1 MANGELLFDVVQV
14 HPDTPPEDVQTT
26 WKYLRLANKA
36 VRGCRKEQEFCFLR
50 CHVTLKKNLVLQ
62 ASLSAKG
69 NMGGRYGDKNS
80 VLRVVGGS
88 STATQVLVS
97 SFYLGSIVVD
107 SNRAVLQVNI
117 SRSTSSF
124 GISTALQ

>member
-1 MANGELLFDVVQV
+1 MPG
-14 HPDTPPEDVQTT
+14 
-26 WKYLRLANKA
+26 YI
-36 VRGCRKEQEFCFLR
+36 KE
-50 CHVTLKKNLVLQ
+50 NLVLQ
-62 ASLSAKG
+62 TSLSAKG
-69 NMGGRYGDKNS
+69 NTGGRYGDKNS

-124 GISTALQ
+124 SISTALQ